1 MQFKLGIKS
10 KVMRVQSGRME
21 PLGARE
27 DPTEDAGIELGFEDR
42 KEGKTGLLCKI
53 VLSWYLPALSSVC
66 TQPSIPPPC

>member
-1 MQFKLGIKS
+1 
-10 KVMRVQSGRME
+10 MRVQSGRME

-53 VLSWYLPALSSVC
+53 VLPFPQFAPTPPSHLPC
-66 TQPSIPPPC
+66 